1 MLTANTNTSAR
12 ISATLLFI
20 SALLLSSMIPGGPV
34 ESRDFS
40 HYSPFIL
47 AAFNTFLTLLGLA
60 SFIIPLL
67 LLRQWRHSGL
77 AATLCGG
84 SYFLVYALDL
94 LQIFPLSVTPM
105 PDLLRWLET
114 LGLILSV
121 PLTIIA
127 AGTLHTTETSAA
139 DAVSPPRLSRQRL
152 LIMAALLPAAAAI
165 IVFATL
171 AAMGR

>member
-1 MLTANTNTSAR
+1 MATSNSNRSRR
-12 ISATLLFI
+12 ISALLLFI

-40 HYSPFIL
+40 HYSPLIL

-77 AATLCGG
+77 AAILCAA

-94 LQIFPLSVTPM
+94 LQIFPLSATPM

-121 PLTIIA
+121 PLTVFA
-127 AGTLHTTETSAA
+127 AGALQTTGTTATDTVPS
-139 DAVSPPRLSRQRL
+139 PRLSRQRL
-152 LIMAALLPAAAAI
+152 LIMAALLSAAAAI